1 MLRKKYFKGILFTTT
16 LILSLAIS
24 SCYTQLSRTQ
34 VDTEYYPTEDSE
46 YESEYTEEETRD
58 INYYDIY
65 VYGGTPFLYG
75 PHAWLYWSPYYR
87 SYHHRDFY
95 DPWWDDYHYWN
106 IGIYDPFYDPWY
118 GYRAY
123 SDYYYYHP
131 RHHYYWSYDREHK
144 HSYSNTIRHRDDV
157 RRNTLITTKT
167 NKKRWTPT
175 SDKTPK
181 PEIEERIVRENVRDR
196 STPEVSRRKIV
207 VPESRQTRNI
217 EDNKTTKKESTRP
230 ARVEKRKVATTQ
242 PQSEKVKKSSP
253 SKSSVTP
260 QIKRSSTKES
270 SSNKRSSSGQSK
282 SSSSKKSSSDKSKS

>member
-1 MLRKKYFKGILFTTT
+1 
-16 LILSLAIS
+16 
-24 SCYTQLSRTQ
+24 
-34 VDTEYYPTEDSE
+34 
-46 YESEYTEEETRD
+46 
-58 INYYDIY
+58 
-65 VYGGTPFLYG
+65 
-75 PHAWLYWSPYYR
+75 
-87 SYHHRDFY
+87 
-95 DPWWDDYHYWN
+95 
-106 IGIYDPFYDPWY
+106 
-118 GYRAY
+118 
-123 SDYYYYHP
+123 
-131 RHHYYWSYDREHK
+131 
-144 HSYSNTIRHRDDV
+144 
-157 RRNTLITTKT
+157 LITTKT

-181 PEIEERIVRENVRDR
+181 PEIEERIVRKNIRDR

-253 SKSSVTP
+253 SKSSATP